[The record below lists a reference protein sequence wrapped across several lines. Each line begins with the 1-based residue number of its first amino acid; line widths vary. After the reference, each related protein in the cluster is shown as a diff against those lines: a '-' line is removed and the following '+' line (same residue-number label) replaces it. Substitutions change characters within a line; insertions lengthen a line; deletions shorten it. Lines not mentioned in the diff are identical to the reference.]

1 MPKKAGYRIIILGY
15 MVGHIAERTA
25 SFSRTAGA
33 RHPKF
38 STEKVS
44 LTLERLIRFT
54 HPKKLHR
61 KHGSA
66 HTSTILLI
74 CGTVFLVKGLGRG
87 WVWEGDPCIV

>member
-1 MPKKAGYRIIILGY
+1 

-25 SFSRTAGA
+25 NFSRTAGA

-61 KHGSA
+61 KHGSKKTA
-66 HTSTILLI
+66 KNLLKLWNR
-74 CGTVFLVKGLGRG
+74 VFG
-87 WVWEGDPCIV
+87 EGS